1 MFLSLFLDNISFLGL
16 ERFSK
21 FGSFFV
27 FPVFATCNTL
37 CHVPVPS
44 AWPLKMI
51 SAWCC
56 ISLSML
62 FSLVDIQA
70 VLGLVFIGTVFTI
83 VHVVVMQLHMSV
95 QTFFCVISFSA
106 LFASERLNATVL
118 VHVCIKLSHKV
129 KTFSTYTTEEI
140 GRVVLCFV
148 LVSGIV

>member
-1 MFLSLFLDNISFLGL
+1 MFLSLFLDNISFLSL

-27 FPVFATCNTL
+27 FPVFATWNTL

-51 SAWCC
+51 S
-56 ISLSML
+56 LSVL
-62 FSLVDIQA
+62 SSLVDIQA

-83 VHVVVMQLHMSV
+83 VHVVIMQLHMSV
-95 QTFFCVISFSA
+95 QTFFCIISFSA
-106 LFASERLNATVL
+106 LFACERLNATVL

-129 KTFSTYTTEEI
+129 KTFSPYTTEEI
-140 GRVVLCFV
+140 GRAVLCFV